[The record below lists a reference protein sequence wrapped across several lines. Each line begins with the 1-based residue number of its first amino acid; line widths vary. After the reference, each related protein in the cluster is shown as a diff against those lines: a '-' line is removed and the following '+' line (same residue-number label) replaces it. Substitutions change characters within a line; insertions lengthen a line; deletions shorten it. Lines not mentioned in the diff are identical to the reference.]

1 MSQFKSVQQIC
12 GFNDLPLL
20 LAGIPIASLVV
31 SLLLFNQQ
39 YEQGNWPFLAVCIPM
54 SFAYTTAYWLLM
66 RWGYAQIMAHYPGAK
81 ELKNRILLGCLL
93 LLGAHFLIDYGLKY
107 LFQVL
112 VPTHFSKPSPVMG
125 LITTFLLSGLI
136 ITIYEAKSFY
146 SQLQVAVAEKAVLE
160 RQQVQSQLEGLRN
173 QVNPH
178 FLFNSLNTLIYLIP
192 ENPEK
197 ATNFVQKLSKVYRY
211 LLENRDASV
220 IPLQEE
226 LDYLNAYIYLVKERF
241 GDNLQ
246 VEIGDLSAIQHAP
259 TIPLTLQIL
268 FENAIKHNIISAEK
282 PLKVEVFYENKHLV
296 VRNNLQKKNQVMD
309 STGVGLQNIRDR
321 YRMLTEKE
329 VEVIASQ
336 QFYTVALPVVELQT
350 A

>member
-1 MSQFKSVQQIC
+1 MSQSKNIQQIC

-20 LAGIPIASLVV
+20 LIGIPIASMVV
-31 SLLLFNQQ
+31 SLLLFNEQ
-39 YEQGNWPFLAVCIPM
+39 YEQGNWRFLAVCIPM
-54 SFAYTTAYWLLM
+54 SFGYTGAYWLLM
-66 RWGYAQIMAHYPGAK
+66 RWGYAHIMERYPGAK
-81 ELKNRILLGCLL
+81 ELKTRILLGCLM
-93 LLGAHFLIDYGLKY
+93 LLGAHFFIDYGLNY
-107 LFQVL
+107 VFQLL
-112 VPTHFSKPSPVMG
+112 VPSHASKPSPILAM
-125 LITTFLLSGLI
+125 ITTFLLSGLI
-136 ITIYEAKSFY
+136 ITIYEAMSFY
-146 SQLQVAVAEKAVLE
+146 LQLQIAVAEKAILE

-178 FLFNSLNTLIYLIP
+178 FLFNSLNTLVYLIP

-226 LDYLNAYIYLVKERF
+226 LDYLSAYIYLVKERF

-246 VEIGDLSAIQHAP
+246 VEIGDLSAIQNAP
-259 TIPLTLQIL
+259 TIPLTLQML

-296 VRNNLQKKNQVMD
+296 VRNNLQLKNQVMD
-309 STGVGLQNIRDR
+309 STGVGLENIRER
-321 YRMLTEKE
+321 YRLLLHSE
-329 VEVIASQ
+329 VKVVVTDED
-336 QFYTVALPVVELQT
+336 YTVLIGM
-350 A
+350 